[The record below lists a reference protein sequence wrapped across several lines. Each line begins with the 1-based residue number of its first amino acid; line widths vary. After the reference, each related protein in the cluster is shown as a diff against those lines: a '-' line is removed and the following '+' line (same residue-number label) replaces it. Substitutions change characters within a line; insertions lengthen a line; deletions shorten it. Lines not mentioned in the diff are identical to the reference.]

1 MAKNPVFGV
10 RINPVIVQK
19 LKNEFDKNNIRRRN
33 KGLPELRFCDYV
45 SLIFIK
51 HFGNKDEESL

>member
-19 LKNEFDKNNIRRRN
+19 LKNQFDRNNIKRRN
-33 KGLPELRFCDYV
+33 KGLPELSFSTYI
-45 SLIFIK
+45 SFIFVK
-51 HFGNKDEESL
+51 HLDNKDEESL